1 MEAAAAPLRELT
13 VVPRGFPIG
22 TSPLFSP
29 EFLRDITTTTT
40 PHHPPPDPL
49 GRISFNCSVMRMLPF
64 SQEQSFPELNH
75 KSPRQAGA
83 DKNVGFDVKS

>member
-1 MEAAAAPLRELT
+1 MEAAAAPLGELT

-29 EFLRDITTTTT
+29 EFLRDITTTHPST
-40 PHHPPPDPL
+40 PPPDPL
-49 GRISFNCSVMRMLPF
+49 RRISFNCSVMRMLPF